1 MEDCP
6 HVHSILSGLLHPF
19 LSQSSPREALFVN
32 LEPVAI
38 DYLPWF
44 NYCRPKKEDTTMANP
59 EQVDSSHGQVEF
71 KNDRVRELT
80 RKTTCP

>member
-1 MEDCP
+1 M
-6 HVHSILSGLLHPF
+6 SIQYYQDYSTRSCQGHH
-19 LSQSSPREALFVN
+19 RGGVFVN
-32 LEPVAI
+32 LEPAAI

-71 KNDRVRELT
+71 ENDRVRELT
-80 RKTTCP
+80 RRITCP